1 MKLIMAIVMFALLI
15 SACGKQK
22 PETPTGAESVSD
34 HDRRFSPESLVRGA
48 RLYQEHCALCH
59 GPEAQGHPDW
69 SNPKVVAA
77 SPLNGT
83 GNAWKRSKQEMIAI
97 IKKGASR
104 HGIAVMPGWNGRLS
118 ESDIDDIINWYQAL
132 WPPDVYDRWR
142 EATVQSAL
150 PES

>member
-1 MKLIMAIVMFALLI
+1 MKLITGIAIIALLI
-15 SACGKQK
+15 GACGKEN
-22 PETPTGAESVSD
+22 PESSTGAESDSA
-34 HDRRFSPESLVRGA
+34 HDRRFSPESLLRGV
-48 RLYQEHCALCH
+48 RLYQELCAACH

-77 SPLNGT
+77 PPLNGT

-97 IKKGASR
+97 IKKGANR
-104 HGIAVMPGWNGRLS
+104 HGTAVMPGWSGRLS